1 MSESGQFS
9 DSSNATDFEDDEE
22 EEDEIEEDE
31 YSLGNYYDEDE
42 EYNDYYEDYSDID
55 DEYNTQDLNVN
66 DIEDFSDDEPEIV
79 YGKEIVE
86 INSETEQKRKE
97 YLHKKISSKAWDLT
111 IVLLAF
117 CVAILFGYYTV
128 V

>member
-55 DEYNTQDLNVN
+55 DEYNTQD
-66 DIEDFSDDEPEIV
+66 FSDDEPEIV